1 MRLFLTKLTINILER
16 WYIIK
21 HQVRQG
27 KSAKDS
33 HKALLDLLG
42 IRNDN
47 WTHASK
53 NQSFYT
59 HNVDIEIKPSKKEF
73 FVPPIFGSAS
83 QKKFQL
89 VICGATISDDQLEQF
104 LVDGSGKFG
113 PKILFWVGKLSVNK
127 IMGVKKLT
135 K

>member
-1 MRLFLTKLTINILER
+1 MGKRPINQGEQNDVDTAINILER

-21 HQVRQG
+21 QQVRQG
-27 KSAKDS
+27 KSSKDS

-59 HNVDIEIKPSKKEF
+59 HNVEIEIKPSKKEF
-73 FVPPIFGSAS
+73 LF
-83 QKKFQL
+83 L
-89 VICGATISDDQLEQF
+89 QF
-104 LVDGSGKFG
+104 LDQRLKKSFSW
-113 PKILFWVGKLSVNK
+113 LFVMQLFQMIN
-127 IMGVKKLT
+127 
-135 K
+135 